1 MIPIYKPS
9 ITELEKKYVNDC
21 LDTGWISANGPYV
34 TEFEEA
40 FAEKINSKYAL
51 TVCNGTLAIHL
62 ALMELDI
69 EEGDEVIVPT
79 FTYIASVNPIKY
91 CGATPI
97 FVDSLQSSWQI
108 NPNDVRKKITN
119 KTKAIIVV
127 HLYGQPC
134 EMTEIN
140 KLAKEHNL
148 FVIEDCAEAFGS
160 YYKHQHVGTFG
171 DIGTFSF
178 FGNKTITTGEG
189 GMLTFNNETL
199 YQRALHIKGQGLAK
213 HRQYWHDIIG
223 NNFRM
228 TNIACAIGKAQ
239 LERSKEL
246 LERKREIAHTYER
259 AFNGTHVFFHSEQPN
274 STHSYWM
281 NSVYFDCTEKQRDYF
296 REHLKE
302 NGVDTRPLFYP
313 VHTMP
318 MYSKKYENHP
328 VAENISRRG
337 FNIPSYPDLTENE
350 LAYIIENILNYK
362 FK

>member
-9 ITELEKKYVNDC
+9 ITDLEKKYVNDC
-21 LDTGWISANGPYV
+21 LDTGWISANGSYV

-40 FAEKINSKYAL
+40 FAEYVNSKHAL
-51 TVCNGTLAIHL
+51 TTCNGTLAIHL
-62 ALMELDI
+62 ALMVLGI

-91 CGATPI
+91 CGATPV
-97 FVDSLQSSWQI
+97 FVDSSRSSWQI
-108 NPNDVRKKITN
+108 NPNDVRKKITD
-119 KTKAIIVV
+119 KTKAIMVV
-127 HLYGQPC
+127 HLYGQPS

-140 KLAKEHNL
+140 KIAQEYDL

-178 FGNKTITTGEG
+178 FGNKTITSGEG
-189 GMLTFNNETL
+189 GMLSFNNETL
-199 YQRALHIKGQGLAK
+199 YQRAVHIKGQGLAK

-223 NNFRM
+223 TNFRM

-239 LERSKEL
+239 
-246 LERKREIAHTYER
+246 
-259 AFNGTHVFFHSEQPN
+259 F
-274 STHSYWM
+274 
-281 NSVYFDCTEKQRDYF
+281 VYFDCNEKQRDLF
-296 REHLKE
+296 RDSLKKD
-302 NGVDTRPLFYP
+302 GIDTRPLFYP

-337 FNIPSYPDLTENE
+337 FNIPSYPDLTEEE
-350 LAYIIENILNYK
+350 LSYITENILNYK
-362 FK
+362 L